1 MFSMTLPEALVL
13 MPSADSS
20 AVTLALADLPPDV
33 LEGLLGR
40 LRPQA
45 FALLACTCRQL
56 QGFAKEPHSW
66 AGEGRPLGQHVSC
79 THDTE

>member
-1 MFSMTLPEALVL
+1 MLG
-13 MPSADSS
+13 ADSS
-20 AVTLALADLPPDV
+20 AVRAGFRDLPTDV

-56 QGFAKEPHSW
+56 QGFAKEPRNW
-66 AGEGRPLGQHVSC
+66 AGEGCLLRQRISC
-79 THDTE
+79 TLNNG

>member
-1 MFSMTLPEALVL
+1 MVSC
-13 MPSADSS
+13 DSS
-20 AVTLALADLPPDV
+20 AGGFGFIELPPDV

-56 QGFAKEPHSW
+56 QGFAKEPRSW
-66 AGEGRPLGQHVSC
+66 AGEGCFLGQRASC
-79 THDTE
+79 TLDTV